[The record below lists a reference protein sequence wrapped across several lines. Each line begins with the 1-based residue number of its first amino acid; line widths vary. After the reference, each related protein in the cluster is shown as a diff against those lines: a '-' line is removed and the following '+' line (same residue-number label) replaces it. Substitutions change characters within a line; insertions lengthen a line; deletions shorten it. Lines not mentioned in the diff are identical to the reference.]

1 MTLFNFSAYLHYE
14 SGIFYVNVY
23 IDILY
28 IDHLSTLTE
37 FKSLFTSYIFSL
49 LEKEFI
55 CMGQSLHAC
64 AQIFPS
70 SLFL

>member
-1 MTLFNFSAYLHYE
+1 MTLFNFSTYLHYE
-14 SGIFYVNVY
+14 SGIFNVNVY
-23 IDILY
+23 IDMK
-28 IDHLSTLTE
+28 TE

-55 CMGQSLHAC
+55 RMGQSLHAC

>member
-14 SGIFYVNVY
+14 SGKFNVNVY
-23 IDILY
+23 IDMK
-28 IDHLSTLTE
+28 TE
-37 FKSLFTSYIFSL
+37 FKLLFTSYIFSL

-55 CMGQSLHAC
+55 RMGQSLHAC

>member
-23 IDILY
+23 IDMK
-28 IDHLSTLTE
+28 TE
-37 FKSLFTSYIFSL
+37 FKLLFTSYIFSL